1 MQLQLSLSKTLKI
14 NTYSCDFEHDI
25 LMVQTP
31 ERKLDDILQIYQ
43 LIYSNK
49 HILKYC
55 LMLIGEDQLKNIP
68 GKAKPDLITITFVVG
83 NN

>member
-1 MQLQLSLSKTLKI
+1 ML
-14 NTYSCDFEHDI
+14 
-25 LMVQTP
+25 QTP
-31 ERKLDDILQIYQ
+31 ERKLEDILQIYQ

-55 LMLIGEDQLKNIP
+55 LMLIGGAQLKKIP
-68 GKAKPDLITITFVVG
+68 VEIKPDLITITFVVG

>member
-1 MQLQLSLSKTLKI
+1 MTFWML
-14 NTYSCDFEHDI
+14 
-25 LMVQTP
+25 QTP
-31 ERKLDDILQIYQ
+31 ERKLEGILQIYQ

-55 LMLIGEDQLKNIP
+55 LMLIGEAQLKKIP
-68 GKAKPDLITITFVVG
+68 GKAKPDSIAITFVVG